1 MVSRLTQSLQQNRL
15 QLVPGGSVI
24 GVEGEVFIQHLAR
37 VFFGGGTLLPQRSTW
52 LAACVLRWTVTAA
65 SKRRSRKTVLLLA
78 KVVSRRRTG
87 RVSPNS
93 IKSYQLRQIPGAE
106 AI

>member
-15 QLVPGGSVI
+15 QLVSGGSVN
-24 GVEGEVFIQHLAR
+24 GVEGKVFVQHLAR
-37 VFFGGGTLLPQRSTW
+37 AFFGGGALPPQRSTW
-52 LAACVLRWTVTAA
+52 LAACALRWTVTAA
-65 SKRRSRKTVLLLA
+65 SKRRSRKTVLLA